1 MNKRRYQRTEVQN
14 VVANLSDGVDFFSGT
29 VNDVSRAG
37 MSLADIPKEL
47 HDWGKELSIIVSAK
61 GKDYKMLVVPKWI
74 SKNSPGKRMGLVILD
89 APLDWTLF
97 VMNCEP
103 TDEDI
108 CSATTYWAAT
118 THLPDC

>member
-1 MNKRRYQRTEVQN
+1 MNKRRHQRIEVQD
-14 VVANLSDGVDFFSGT
+14 VVANLSDGVDFFPGT

-47 HDWGKELSIIVSAK
+47 YDWGKELSIIVSAK

-74 SKNSPGKRMGLVILD
+74 SKNSSEKRMGVVILD
-89 APLDWTLF
+89 PPLDWTLF

-103 TDEDI
+103 TDEDTWT
-108 CSATTYWAAT
+108 ATTYWAAT